1 MGRQLLPPNR
11 TPLEAALAD
20 AMTLETDPALLATL
34 WDADDCPAAFL
45 PYLAWALSVEGW
57 DSAITEAQQRELIR
71 TAVPTHAK
79 KGTPS
84 GVLDALRAIGLD
96 AAFGDRD
103 PALAPHAFTLDINI
117 HDRGID
123 AATQGKIEALVD
135 EYKNVRSY
143 VKQISVGLIERVKAR
158 TCIAV
163 YGGDVVTVYPFSK
176 REASVSSALAFLSG
190 TYVVDIVSVR
200 GSN

>member
-1 MGRQLLPPNR
+1 MGRHLLPPNR
-11 TPLEAALAD
+11 TKLEAALAD
-20 AMTLETDPALLATL
+20 AMALETDPALLATL
-34 WDADDCPAAFL
+34 WDADDCPVPFL

-71 TAVPTHAK
+71 KAVPTHAK

-84 GVLDALRAIGLD
+84 GVLEALRAIGLD

-103 PALAPHAFTLDINI
+103 PTLAPHAFTLDINL

-143 VKQISVGLIERVKAR
+143 AKQISIGLIERVTAR
-158 TCIAV
+158 TYLAV
-163 YGGDVVTVYPFSK
+163 YGGDVVTVYPFSQ
-176 REASVSSALAFLSG
+176 REVTTTSRFQFISG
-190 TYVVDIVSVR
+190 TYLVDIVSVR
-200 GSN
+200 GSV